1 MAATIRATKRS
12 SSFPTLSVVLVAEE
26 LLEVVSLRMAY
37 SLCLAMGL
45 LRNVDGTEAISFG
58 VCGSSQQ
65 FLRFSVAAF
74 KVDDPLGTLRRN
86 RGWAIGQGLGI
97 ERAHLLNLVA
107 AWGLALACR

>member
-12 SSFPTLSVVLVAEE
+12 SSFPTMSVVLVAEQ
-26 LLEVVSLRMAY
+26 LLEVVSLRVAY

-45 LRNVDGTEAISFG
+45 LRNVDGTEAISLG
-58 VCGSSQQ
+58 VGGCSQQ